1 MPEASVV
8 PDSYLG
14 VVFRY
19 DVVSPSLTGGFS
31 KVGGLKD
38 EIEVEEKRD
47 GADPFQTRK
56 IVGTFKGGTLV
67 LAKGVVKNF
76 WKFLFWYENV
86 KTPDV
91 QFREK
96 VEVTINNID
105 GNPVRRF
112 QFSEAWPFSYEV
124 SDLEAKTS
132 EMAVESISIAFER
145 MDYVVITRDRG

>member
-8 PDSYLG
+8 PNFG
-14 VVFRY
+14 VAFQY

-31 KVGGLKD
+31 KVGGLKE

-56 IVGTFKGGTLV
+56 IVGAFKGGTLV
-67 LAKGVVKNF
+67 LAKGVVKDF
-76 WKFLFWYENV
+76 TAFYAWYQRV
-86 KTPDV
+86 KTPFTN
-91 QFREK
+91 FRET
-96 VEVTINNID
+96 VGVTINNIE

-112 QFSEAWPFSYEV
+112 NFLQAWPFSYEV

-132 EMAVESISIAFER
+132 EMAVESISIAFET
-145 MDYVVITRDRG
+145 MEFVVVENRG